1 MQKTIL
7 LTGWDVF
14 LVDLVG
20 GVAGGEAWGL
30 LGIGIEYR
38 SRTWWQMSSKKT
50 ENSIIIIFQPFIE
63 KVL

>member
-1 MQKTIL
+1 MGKQSSKTNDEQNMQNNTL

-30 LGIGIEYR
+30 LGIGIEYK
-38 SRTWWQMSSKKT
+38 SRTWWQMSNHGKRK
-50 ENSIIIIFQPFIE
+50 
-63 KVL
+63 